1 MRAYRYFVMT
11 KENVNV
17 FIDAWI
23 NGDEESYTNIF
34 DYYYP
39 RLLSAALNLVKNTDD
54 AEELVMN
61 VLLKVW
67 QLKNRIQDIRDL
79 DTYLFGILR
88 QEISGLSRKK
98 ILLTETIDGI
108 PLQNLGSVD
117 HPEFSLRDLQLQ
129 YQAAL
134 NKLTPKQRE
143 VFLLSRD
150 EQMSQQEIADHT
162 GLSVNT
168 INNHIT
174 SSLKIIRKEL
184 QSYPDAVVVVL
195 ITSSAALLLS

>member
-1 MRAYRYFVMT
+1 MA

-23 NGDEESYTNIF
+23 NGDEESYTSIF

-54 AEELVMN
+54 AEERVMN

-67 QLKNRIQDIRDL
+67 QLKNRIQDIREL
-79 DTYLFGILR
+79 DKYLFGILR

-98 ILLTETIDGI
+98 ILLTETIDGV

-117 HPEFSLRDLQLQ
+117 HPEFSLKDLQLQ

-184 QSYPDAVVVVL
+184 QGYPDAVVVAL
-195 ITSSAALLLS
+195 ITSSAALLLR

>member
-1 MRAYRYFVMT
+1 MT